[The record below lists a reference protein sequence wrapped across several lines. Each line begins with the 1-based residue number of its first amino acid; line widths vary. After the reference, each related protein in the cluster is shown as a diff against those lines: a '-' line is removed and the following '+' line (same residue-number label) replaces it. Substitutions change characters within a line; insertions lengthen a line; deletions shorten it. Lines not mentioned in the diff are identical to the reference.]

1 MNMVLFSMSDVLTVV
16 WEVLD
21 EAVLSAAEV
30 RARNSPAPSPPPVD
44 VALSPAPSPLP
55 TPAPSPL
62 PTADVALTLGMSGI
76 TCAEYTTAEEAVVNA
91 ALADHIDGADA
102 DDFSDHVCT
111 SSGARRGLLSSGVS
125 IATTASV
132 STAAYGGAAT
142 SSSDIATSI
151 ASTVSTAVSS
161 GSFTSSVAS
170 YAVAAGLDA
179 LSSASVTSASAVE
192 ATGAPTP
199 APTPAPTVT
208 AMFTEAEVSGATA
221 APLSLALAAFA
232 GSLTAALLV
241 LV

>member
-1 MNMVLFSMSDVLTVV
+1 MNMVLFSMSDALTVV

-30 RARNSPAPSPPPVD
+30 RARNSPAPSPLLAAV
-44 VALSPAPSPLP
+44 
-55 TPAPSPL
+55 
-62 PTADVALTLGMSGI
+62 DVALTLGMSGI
-76 TCAEYTTAEEAVVNA
+76 TCAEYTTAEEAAVNA

-111 SSGARRGLLSSGVS
+111 SSGARRGLLSSGIS

-132 STAAYGGAAT
+132 STATYGGAAA
-142 SSSDIATSI
+142 SASDIATSI

-170 YAVAAGLDA
+170 YAVARGLDA

-208 AMFTEAEVSGATA
+208 ATFTDEGVVSGATA

-232 GSLTAALLV
+232 GSLTAALLI